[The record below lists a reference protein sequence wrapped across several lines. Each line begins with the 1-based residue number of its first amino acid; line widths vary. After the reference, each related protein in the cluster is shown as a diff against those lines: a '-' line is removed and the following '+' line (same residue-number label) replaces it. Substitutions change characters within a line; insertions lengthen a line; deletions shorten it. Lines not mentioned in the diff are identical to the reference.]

1 MYKRIVVPLD
11 GSEIADTAL
20 EHAKSLAKLY
30 QIPIKI
36 VRAVDPPLV
45 DQVIVI
51 GMRPAFDQVEG
62 VMVKAGDD
70 ATNSVDRH
78 VQRLKQ
84 EGFQAT
90 GDVVWGPAAV
100 TVASTLADGDVL
112 VMTSRGRTGASRW
125 FIGSVAEDILK
136 RTKVPVLLIRNE

>member
-1 MYKRIVVPLD
+1 MYIE
-11 GSEIADTAL
+11 GSLKDARLNVSYWI
-20 EHAKSLAKLY
+20 

-45 DQVIVI
+45 DQVTVI
-51 GMRPAFDQVEG
+51 GMRPSFGQVEG
-62 VMVKAGDD
+62 VMVKAGED
-70 ATNSVDRH
+70 ASHFVDQH
-78 VQRLKQ
+78 IQRLKQ

-90 GDVVWGPAAV
+90 GDVVWGPAAA

-112 VMTSRGRTGASRW
+112 VMTSRGRTGISRW

-136 RTKVPVLLIRNE
+136 RTKVPVLLIRND